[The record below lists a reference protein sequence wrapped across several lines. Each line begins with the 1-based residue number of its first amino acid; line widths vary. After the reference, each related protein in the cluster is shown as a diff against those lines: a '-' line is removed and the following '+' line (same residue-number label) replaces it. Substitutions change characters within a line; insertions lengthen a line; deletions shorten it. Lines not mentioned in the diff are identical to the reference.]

1 MSDLIDRVVPYIT
14 WKKIEKRW
22 CDFYETPDEFQSL
35 YEPRQ
40 EICEYTK
47 ECLERGEYDYDLNL
61 KEYHT
66 REVAFMEAH
75 NFYREGYTLEDL
87 AELEETD
94 GRYPWWC
101 VYDEKYDSWDV
112 IFEDDVA
119 GIIAHHILEND
130 GEIRYAKTGVTIK
143 EGNGGC
149 TYQKNSAEN
158 PMETYELLIL
168 AYIKLCESD
177 EEIDPLTK

>member
-14 WKKIEKRW
+14 WRKIEKRW
-22 CDFYETPDEFQSL
+22 CNFYETPDEFQSL

-47 ECLERGEYDYDLNL
+47 ACLERGEYDYDLNF

-87 AELEETD
+87 AELEETS
-94 GRYPWWC
+94 GEFPWWC
-101 VYDEKYDSWDV
+101 VYDEEYDSWDV

-119 GIIAHHILEND
+119 GIITRHILEND
-130 GEIRYAKTGVTIK
+130 GEIVYNKSGVTIK
-143 EGNGGC
+143 LSNGK
-149 TYQKNSAEN
+149 QAFENSPIDKPLPHFEI
-158 PMETYELLIL
+158 LIL
-168 AYIKLCESD
+168 AYIRLCE
-177 EEIDPLTK
+177 ETNG